1 MKSMMASDFVG
12 TRSGGKYILT
22 LFISSSPSFFL
33 FFSFL
38 LPLCLFDYMKLFSFW
53 NGALIYSRVRET
65 HA

>member
-12 TRSGGKYILT
+12 TRSGGKYIPT
-22 LFISSSPSFFL
+22 LFISSFPSFFVL
-33 FFSFL
+33 YSFL
-38 LPLCLFDYMKLFSFW
+38 LPLWLFDCMKLFSFW